1 MTNRTIPRRSH
12 IPDFDSG
19 PSDLVLAT
27 YFRMNSFLFLGFAH
41 EKLNQ
46 DEKAENAYQRA
57 TAIKGS
63 DPQAWKGLI
72 TIYEKQGSK
81 KLGAYHDVAL
91 QLGQLY
97 AEK

>member
-1 MTNRTIPRRSH
+1 
-12 IPDFDSG
+12 
-19 PSDLVLAT
+19 
-27 YFRMNSFLFLGFAH
+27 MNSFLFLGFAH

-46 DEKAENAYQRA
+46 DQKAENAYQRA

-72 TIYEKQGSK
+72 TVYEKQGSK

-91 QLGQLY
+91 RLGQLY